1 MYFTCGRIKHF
12 PKNEYIFALRKGY
25 ILSVCRCFSL
35 GVRMMLTSSVQFSHS
50 VVSDSLR
57 PHEPQ
62 HTRFAC
68 PSPTPGA
75 YSNSCPSCQSCH
87 PTISSSVVPFS
98 SYLQSFPAS
107 GSFQMSWFSAS
118 GAQSTG
124 ISFSISPSNE
134 YSGLML
140 TKRMLWILRF
150 SWFSVSPN

>member
-75 YSNSCPSCQSCH
+75 YSNSCPSCQVMPSNHLILRCSLLFL
-87 PTISSSVVPFS
+87 PSIFPSIRVFS
-98 SYLQSFPAS
+98 NELVLRIRCPKYWSQLQHQSF
-107 GSFQMSWFSAS
+107 Q
-118 GAQSTG
+118 
-124 ISFSISPSNE
+124 
-134 YSGLML
+134 
-140 TKRMLWILRF
+140 
-150 SWFSVSPN
+150 